1 MRISDS
7 IEKFILELLKDE
19 ESWIELNRKE
29 IADIFH
35 CVPSNIN
42 YVMETR
48 FNSSRG
54 FIVESRRGGGGY
66 IRIKRIETEEDISH
80 ILDNIG
86 ASINSAGA
94 VSVIKYLTER
104 GKISEREM
112 NIMSAAVSDKAITA
126 DQPARD
132 YIRASVLKNI
142 ITACQK

>member
-19 ESWIELNRKE
+19 ESWLELNRKE

-48 FNSSRG
+48 FSTSRG

-66 IRIKRIETEEDISH
+66 IRIKRIDTAEDISH

-86 ASINSAGA
+86 EYINSAGA
-94 VSVIKYLTER
+94 VSVVKYLAETE
-104 GKISEREM
+104 KISEREM
-112 NIMSAAVSDKAITA
+112 NIMLAAVSDKAITA
-126 DQPARD
+126 QQPERD
-132 YIRASVLKNI
+132 YLRASILKNI
-142 ITACQK
+142 ITACHK